1 MEITTDQTDTT
12 EEQPL
17 LRRPHDRAMLAGV
30 AAGLADYFCVDVTLV
45 RIGLVALSFL
55 GGAGVPLYVAAWLL
69 IPEEGSDT
77 AIASELLSHT
87 WRRAHV
93 QD

>member
-30 AAGLADYFCVDVTLV
+30 AAGLADYF
-45 RIGLVALSFL
+45 
-55 GGAGVPLYVAAWLL
+55 AW
-69 IPEEGSDT
+69 T
-77 AIASELLSHT
+77 
-87 WRRAHV
+87 
-93 QD
+93 